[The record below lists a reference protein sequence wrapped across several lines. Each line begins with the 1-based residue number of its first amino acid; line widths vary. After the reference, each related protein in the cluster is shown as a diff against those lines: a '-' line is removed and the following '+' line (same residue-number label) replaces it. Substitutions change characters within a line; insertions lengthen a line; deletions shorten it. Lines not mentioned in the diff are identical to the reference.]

1 MTGRGIDQIL
11 PAHSSPEL
19 FEPYVKDARVYVAL
33 AEKRNGSIPNNVD
46 SRYIWGEALEIL
58 DEIRPAARIVNLETS
73 ITRSDDFWPAKGI
86 HYRTQPPST
95 AAFSLT
101 TTRRTSVSADS
112 LKP

>member
-1 MTGRGIDQIL
+1 M
-11 PAHSSPEL
+11 
-19 FEPYVKDARVYVAL
+19 AL

-86 HYRTQPPST
+86 HYPTHPENVDVLK
-95 AAFSLT
+95 AAAIDCCVLS
-101 TTRRTSVSADS
+101 
-112 LKP
+112 